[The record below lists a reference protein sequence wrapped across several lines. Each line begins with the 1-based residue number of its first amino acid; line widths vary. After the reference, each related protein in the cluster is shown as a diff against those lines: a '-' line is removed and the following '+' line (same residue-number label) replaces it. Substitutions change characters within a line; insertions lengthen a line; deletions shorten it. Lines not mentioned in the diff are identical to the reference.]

1 MLGTKRNQCLKG
13 VTHMK
18 VVNTRNI
25 VWETFPGYGIAH
37 AHWGIPYQDRSIG
50 KSTRSDLESN
60 PTTFESASCS
70 KGSNSTPL
78 KSRVFIAYKRFLA
91 YPYLAVYGQ
100 WLQLIKTHERLFL
113 TKQERENLDT
123 SLSVER

>member
-1 MLGTKRNQCLKG
+1 M
-13 VTHMK
+13 
-18 VVNTRNI
+18 I
-25 VWETFPGYGIAH
+25 VDKNNKPGLFWLTG
-37 AHWGIPYQDRSIG
+37 
-50 KSTRSDLESN
+50 
-60 PTTFESASCS
+60 S

-123 SLSVER
+123 SLSVVR